1 MVSNITW
8 SDQGGEEA
16 SGLRHL
22 EARQV
27 QGRGQ
32 RRGEG
37 EAEGVGAREG
47 EGVGAREREG
57 ETKTGILT
65 SKPID
70 IKGMYK
76 HVSEFLQLKL
86 FRDKLPS

>member
-37 EAEGVGAREG
+37 EGAGAREREGVGAKER
-47 EGVGAREREG
+47 EGVGARERKG
-57 ETKTGILT
+57 ETKTGILHW
-65 SKPID
+65 SLLI
-70 IKGMYK
+70 
-76 HVSEFLQLKL
+76 
-86 FRDKLPS
+86 